1 MPFTLVVG
9 IFLVWIKGIFYNFQI
24 CLNNMGRIRIQNMLT
39 FDAWILLIRSAHLGD
54 DIIAD
59 DGERYLDADGL
70 QLPDHGK
77 DLLLVSGQLAAN
89 LQHQVNVT
97 FQSLHRIKKMFVLR
111 LYEHTGSHSRSSLFV
126 HSVSFKQTFSD
137 FLFTPYTERLQV
149 DKAASG

>member
-1 MPFTLVVG
+1 
-9 IFLVWIKGIFYNFQI
+9 
-24 CLNNMGRIRIQNMLT
+24 MGRIPVRLQNMLT
-39 FDAWILLIRSAHLGD
+39 FDAWVLLIRSAHLGD

-97 FQSLHRIKKMFVLR
+97 FRSLHRIKKMFVLHFLIPFCTMNGKNKVTEVATR
-111 LYEHTGSHSRSSLFV
+111 LWKNSTKLDLCWVHTTLMQIQEHYDCESADRHIFTDFV
-126 HSVSFKQTFSD
+126 WYGT
-137 FLFTPYTERLQV
+137 TI
-149 DKAASG
+149 